1 MKQSPA
7 PNLITLQDTNPQYAN
22 RFMWHLASLIGIAVV
37 MGFGVFALVYELKQL
52 SLTRQVIQGDVER
65 QSLAGKVA
73 IDVLQCRR
81 YEKDVFLNVNHPEKL
96 NEYLVKWRTA
106 WNKLSIDSGYLN
118 NWMDDL
124 DANRQQILFHDS
136 VKQYHTQFMTIVGKI
151 ESGQITTPVQA
162 NQETGSFKDG
172 IRELTMI
179 SNRLAIES
187 AQHAAQTGKE
197 LVWRGRVSAIV
208 VLLLTLAPGG
218 ILLMIFRKY
227 NQKLMSANDQLQLF
241 NEELKQSE
249 EHERQAHAQAL
260 QAKQEVEL
268 ALTKIDI
275 QKKELEKSEQQFR
288 TLVNNIPG
296 VTFRSLVDEE
306 RTLEFISV
314 TVEDLVGYPAEELLQ
329 NEVRSFASIIH
340 PDDLSKVNAMIRV
353 AAAAPQS
360 FQIGYR
366 IIRADGQVRFV
377 WEQGQVTTCS
387 QNGMVVDG
395 VVFDV
400 TERKK
405 SEIAL
410 RKSKE
415 VFERASLLDK
425 LTGLPNRAL
434 FHDRLNQL
442 IQKSDRSAKS
452 NYAVIFLD
460 FDRFKLVNDSL
471 GHDVGDM
478 LLVEIATRL
487 RNQLRCSDS
496 VSRQVTGHTAG
507 RLGGDE
513 FIILLDGVKNPREV
527 MTVAERLLVD
537 FARPYNLKKHE
548 VYSTASMGIVI
559 GNKHYKRAEDVIRD
573 ADTAMYEAKRN
584 GRSRYVIFDDS
595 MRKRVIREMML
606 ESDLRKAIELN
617 QLSLHYQP
625 IVSLESGA
633 VCSVEALL
641 RWYHPTE
648 GLINPA
654 EFIPIAEDSQ
664 QIIEIGE
671 WVLREGCRQYADWL
685 ERLEFKTPSMISINL
700 SRKQFACP
708 HLVHTVQ
715 RTLQE
720 FHVDPKHIQLEVTED
735 AFASDINEAIQAMKD
750 IKEIGVKLAIDDFGI
765 GRSSFAS
772 LNQFPVDTLKIDRSL
787 IAEVKRTKGMAAMI
801 NSLVVLSENLGITL
815 IPEGIEEQ
823 NQVTALRKLG
833 CQFGQGYFYARPMPA
848 EDLEKYLLEQPG
860 ACFNSLP
867 QMV

>member
-1 MKQSPA
+1 MKLSPISQK
-7 PNLITLQDTNPQYAN
+7 ITLQSAN
-22 RFMWHLASLIGIAVV
+22 AQGAVQFKWPLIPLMGIAVV
-37 MGFGVFALVYELKQL
+37 MAFGVFVLIYELKQVT
-52 SLTRQVIQGDVER
+52 LTRHVIDGDVVR

-73 IDVLQCRR
+73 VDVLQCRR
-81 YEKDVFLNVNHPEKL
+81 YEKDVFLNLNQPEMYAS
-96 NEYLVKWRTA
+96 YLTKWRTA
-106 WNKLSIDSGYLN
+106 WNKLSIDTDFLN
-118 NWMDDL
+118 N
-124 DANRQQILFHDS
+124 QIEEKEETRLQRLLRDS
-136 VKQYHTQFMTIVGKI
+136 VKQYRINFMSVIEKI
-151 ESGQITTPVQA
+151 ESGQIDSPVQA
-162 NQETGSFKDG
+162 NLAMTPFKDG
-172 IRELTMI
+172 MRNLTLL
-179 SNRLAIES
+179 SSRLAVDS
-187 AQHAAQTGKE
+187 AKHAAKSGGE
-197 LVWRGRVSAIV
+197 LVWRGGVSVIV
-208 VLLLTLAPGG
+208 VLFLTIAPGV
-218 ILLMIFRKY
+218 ILLLLFRKY
-227 NQKLMSANDQLQLF
+227 NQKLTSANEQLQIY
-241 NEELKQSE
+241 NNELKQSE
-249 EHERQAHAQAL
+249 EQERLARDQAL
-260 QAKQEVEL
+260 QAKYEVEL
-268 ALTKIDI
+268 ALAKIDS

-296 VTFRSLVDEE
+296 VTFRSHVDEL

-314 TVEDLVGYPAEELLQ
+314 TIEDLVGYPAEELMH

-340 PDDLSKVNAMIRV
+340 PDDVSKVNATIRV
-353 AAAAPQS
+353 AAATPQS

-366 IIRADGQVRFV
+366 IVRADGQVRFV
-377 WEQGQVTTCS
+377 WEQGQVSAGTN
-387 QNGMVVDG
+387 NGLMVDG

-405 SEIAL
+405 AEIEL

-434 FHDRLNQL
+434 FHDRLNQFV
-442 IQKSDRSAKS
+442 QKSDRSSKS

-460 FDRFKLVNDSL
+460 FDRFKMVNDSL

-487 RNQLRCSDS
+487 RNQLRCTDS
-496 VSRQVTGHTAG
+496 VSRHVTGHTAG

-513 FIILLDGVKNPREV
+513 FIILLDGIRNPREV
-527 MTVAERLLVD
+527 VSVADRLLAD
-537 FARPYNLKKHE
+537 LARPYNLKNHE

-584 GRSRYVIFDDS
+584 GKSRYVIFDDS
-595 MRKRVIREMML
+595 MRKRVMREMML
-606 ESDLRKAIELN
+606 ENDLRKAIEHD
-617 QLSLHYQP
+617 QLVLHYQP

-648 GLINPA
+648 GLISPA

-671 WVLREGCRQYADWL
+671 WVLREGCRQYAEWT
-685 ERLEFKTPSMISINL
+685 ERLEYRTPSMISINL

-715 RTLQE
+715 RTLEE
-720 FHVDPKHIQLEVTED
+720 FQVNPKHIQLEVTED
-735 AFASDINEAIQAMKD
+735 AFASDIKEAIQAMKD
-750 IKEIGVKLAIDDFGI
+750 IKAIGVKLAIDDFGI

-801 NSLVVLSENLGITL
+801 NSLVVLSENLGIML

-823 NQVTALRKLG
+823 NQVTALKKLG
-833 CQFGQGYFYARPMPA
+833 CHFGQGYFFARPMPA
-848 EDLEKYLLEQPG
+848 DKLEAYLLEQPS
-860 ACFNSLP
+860 ACFNALP
-867 QMV
+867 QLV